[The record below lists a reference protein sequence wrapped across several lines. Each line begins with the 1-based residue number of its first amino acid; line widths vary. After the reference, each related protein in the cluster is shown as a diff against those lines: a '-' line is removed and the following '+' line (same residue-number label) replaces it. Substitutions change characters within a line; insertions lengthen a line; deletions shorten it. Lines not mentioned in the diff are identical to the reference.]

1 ELCCLHRRTR
11 ITRNV
16 QSRRTLLSGCDENG
30 GDCNSTSA
38 AERAD
43 CELVREGRHVANC
56 GVAAAGDQ
64 RDCVFGGI
72 GEEEQFAGAALEATL
87 ALLTAFWRWRCSSQI
102 GTALCASGKAD

>member
-1 ELCCLHRRTR
+1 M
-11 ITRNV
+11 

-56 GVAAAGDQ
+56 GVAVAGDQ
-64 RDCVFGGI
+64 RDCVFDGI
-72 GEEEQFAGAALEATL
+72 GEEEQFAGAALDTIT
-87 ALLTAFWRWRCSSQI
+87 TADLSHLPSN
-102 GTALCASGKAD
+102 G